1 MTLSRSDSNPLFAKS
16 HLSLMQSLQ
25 KAAADTA
32 SITGGKLDYLIANAA
47 LVSQYDAYSGLGDL

>member
-1 MTLSRSDSNPLFAKS
+1 
-16 HLSLMQSLQ
+16 MQSLQ

-47 LVSQYDAYSGLGDL
+47 LVSQYDAYGGLGDL